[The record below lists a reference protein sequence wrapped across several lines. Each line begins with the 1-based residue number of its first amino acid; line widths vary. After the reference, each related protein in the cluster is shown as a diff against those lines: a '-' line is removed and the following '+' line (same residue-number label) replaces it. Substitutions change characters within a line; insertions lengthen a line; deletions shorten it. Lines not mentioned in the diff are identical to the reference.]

1 MIDKRLDLTQQIMDH
16 MTEIYLYPP
25 DALTLSFNHTKP
37 STWHRAVNF
46 HHGGIVLVF
55 IQISPKHSLPLFSF
69 QPHLGLAILVPLV
82 FVGVRVP
89 HGSSLLACS
98 PGRCKAQRLLNV
110 LPGERAG

>member
-1 MIDKRLDLTQQIMDH
+1 M
-16 MTEIYLYPP
+16 
-25 DALTLSFNHTKP
+25 
-37 STWHRAVNF
+37 
-46 HHGGIVLVF
+46 LVF

-89 HGSSLLACS
+89 HGSSLLACG

-110 LPGERAG
+110 LPEERAGLDPAFPLWLLCRNFYLMDIVQRM